1 MWLTCPWH
9 VVECS
14 KKANPEV
21 ELVTDIDMLLMAK
34 KEIIGGMCFG
44 IHKHAEAN
52 DKYMK
57 DCDRNKKFSNQTF
70 WGVNNLY
77 CWTKVAC

>member
-21 ELVTDIDMLLMAK
+21 ELITDIDMLLMAK
-34 KEIIGGMCFG
+34 KEIKVECVLEYTNMQKQMTNTWKIVIVTKNFQ
-44 IHKHAEAN
+44 IKHFE
-52 DKYMK
+52 
-57 DCDRNKKFSNQTF
+57 
-70 WGVNNLY
+70 V
-77 CWTKVAC
+77 